1 MEDRD
6 AMSGDGGDRG
16 GQQRHT
22 KGCNCKKSR
31 CLKKYCECFQAGIP
45 CDK

>member
-1 MEDRD
+1 MEERE
-6 AMSGDGGDRG
+6 ATSGNGAGGEG

-31 CLKKYCECFQAGIP
+31 CLKKYCECF
-45 CDK
+45 